1 MASSMTSAA
10 TDRARQ
16 VTDEEMEF
24 YDRNGWVCLPRL
36 ISVSHAGRLLLH
48 AKGLMGEDASNA
60 KTDKPK
66 RSDEQRAWFRD
77 YDEPSLA
84 NPVLS
89 EYAHSTEL
97 GKVASD
103 LMGKV
108 PVRFFQDQL
117 LVKAPA
123 ADGGGPT
130 TWHHDMSYLPL
141 DRNGVAHVWLAL
153 VDVPPEKGSMRFLN
167 GSHRLGLFGRS
178 MFSDKGD
185 LTQTHP
191 KLFETS
197 TMSPPLHLAPG
208 DATVHDASIAHYAP
222 PNTTGEPRW
231 AYLTAFFRADA
242 LYTGAEYRVTKRAEG
257 LEINKVLDHPRFP
270 IAFPA

>member
-1 MASSMTSAA
+1 MSEPENSPAPGEVRT
-10 TDRARQ
+10 
-16 VTDEEMEF
+16 VTAEEVNS
-24 YDRNGWVCLPRL
+24 YQRNGWVYLPHL
-36 ISVSHAGRLLLH
+36 VSSDHAARLLSH
-48 AKGLMGEDASNA
+48 AKGLMGEDASTSV
-60 KTDKPK
+60 TDKPG
-66 RSDEQRAWFRD
+66 RSAEQRAWFCD
-77 YDEPSLA
+77 FDEPSL
-84 NPVLS
+84 VDRILGT
-89 EYAHSTEL
+89 YAHSPDL
-97 GKVASD
+97 GRVASD
-103 LMGKV
+103 LMGSV

-123 ADGGGPT
+123 AEGGGPT

-153 VDVPPEKGSMRFLN
+153 VDVPPEKGSMRFLD

-191 KLFETS
+191 ELFETQ
-197 TMSPPLHLAPG
+197 TMSPPLHLSPG

-222 PNTTGEPRW
+222 PNETGEPRW
-231 AYLTAFFRADA
+231 AYMTAFFRADA
-242 LYTGAEYRVTKRAEG
+242 LYTGAEYRVTKRADG

-270 IAFPA
+270 IAYPA

>member
-1 MASSMTSAA
+1 NRSA
-10 TDRARQ
+10 Q
-16 VTDEEMEF
+16 
-24 YDRNGWVCLPRL
+24 
-36 ISVSHAGRLLLH
+36 
-48 AKGLMGEDASNA
+48 
-60 KTDKPK
+60 
-66 RSDEQRAWFRD
+66 QRAWFRD
-77 YDEPSLA
+77 YDEPSREDA
-84 NPVLS
+84 VLS
-89 EYAHSTEL
+89 QYAHSTEL

-108 PVRFFQDQL
+108 PVRFSQDQL

-191 KLFETS
+191 ELFETLA
-197 TMSPPLHLAPG
+197 MSPPLHLAPG

-222 PNTTGEPRW
+222 PNATGEARW

-242 LYTGAEYRVTKRAEG
+242 LYTGAEYRVTMRAEG
-257 LEINKVLDHPRFP
+257 LQINKVLDHPRFP
-270 IAFPA
+270 LAFPAEP